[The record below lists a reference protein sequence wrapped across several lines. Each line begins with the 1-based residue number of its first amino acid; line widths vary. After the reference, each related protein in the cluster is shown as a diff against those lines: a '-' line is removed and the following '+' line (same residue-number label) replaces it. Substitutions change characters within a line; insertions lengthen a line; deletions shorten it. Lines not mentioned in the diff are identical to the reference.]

1 MKIKTTLLCLLLA
14 VSFASDIAKA
24 QQTTFSKVLHDS
36 MQNGQIQANSMV
48 RTADN
53 GYIIA
58 GKSFSQNGLI
68 LKLDSTGNLLWNKT
82 IDNHNANL
90 SPDVILRDIISTN
103 DSCYLL
109 VGMAYNATA
118 GHFDA
123 CCIKINFEGDTVWS
137 KTIGQS
143 GFDYSAIS
151 IQQTN
156 DSGFII
162 TGNVSTGL
170 LPSEL
175 IFATKL
181 NAGGNLQWTT
191 ILTGGN
197 CSNIGYSVKQTP
209 DDGYVIIGYMEDCTW
224 NTYSMNTIL
233 IKLSSNGTLSW
244 AKKYHLVSMDVS
256 SGNDVIITSNG
267 FLCYLNTGSLNHDST
282 ITLMKTDF
290 SGNVL
295 WSKTYN
301 EYSGGGGS
309 CPGCVTPKLHET
321 SDNGYVFVNGSQ
333 NGGMT
338 DGLITKTDSTGNLL
352 WVKNLFLN
360 AVDVIES
367 KDKGLFII
375 GNGCCMQ
382 QTYKPVIGIIKAD
395 SIGNG
400 QNCISTGSTYFTVI
414 DSIIG
419 SPATFTSSTGST
431 ENIIHPGVNSIAIG
445 SYQGCVDVMV
455 GIHESDDNGIFVY
468 PNPSNGKY
476 NVKLSV
482 GVNGSEINIIVYN
495 LLGEILLNIKTNNNL
510 SQIDLSNLPNGIYII
525 RVNANSR
532 SFNQRLIKL

>member
-1 MKIKTTLLCLLLA
+1 MRIKTTFLCLLVA
-14 VSFASDIAKA
+14 VSFASNLAYA
-24 QQTTFSKVLHDS
+24 QQLTFSKVLYDS
-36 MQNGQIQANSMV
+36 LPNGQIQANSIV

-58 GKSFSQNGLI
+58 GESSGKNGLI
-68 LKLDSTGNLLWNKT
+68 LKVDSTGNLLWNKT

-90 SPDVILRDIISTN
+90 SPDVILRNIISTN

-123 CCIKINFEGDTVWS
+123 CCIKINFEGDTLWS

-143 GFDYSAIS
+143 GCDYSAIS

-156 DSGFII
+156 DLGFII
-162 TGNVSTGL
+162 TGNVSTSL
-170 LPSEL
+170 LPSSL

-181 NAGGNLQWTT
+181 NTEGNLQWTT

-197 CSNIGYSVKQTP
+197 YSNIGYSVKQAP
-209 DDGYVIIGYMEDCTW
+209 DGGYVIIGYMEDCTS
-224 NTYSMNTIL
+224 NTYSMNTFL
-233 IKLSSNGTLSW
+233 IKLSSNGILSW
-244 AKKYHLVSMDVS
+244 AKKYRLVSMDVS

-309 CPGCVTPKLHET
+309 CSGCVTPKLHKT
-321 SDNGYVFVNGSQ
+321 SDNGYVFVNGAGS
-333 NGGMT
+333 GGMT
-338 DGLITKTDSTGNLL
+338 LITKTDSTGNLI
-352 WVKNLFLN
+352 WVKNLVLN
-360 AVDVIES
+360 AVDVVES

-375 GNGCCMQ
+375 DNGCCTQ
-382 QTYKPVIGIIKAD
+382 QWYMPEIGIIKAD
-395 SIGNG
+395 SLGNG
-400 QNCISTGSTYFTVI
+400 QNCVSPGDAISVI
-414 DSIIG
+414 DSIIC
-419 SPATFTSSTGST
+419 SPATFTSSTGAT
-431 ENIIHPGVNSIAIG
+431 ENTIHPSVNAITIL
-445 SYQGCVDVMV
+445 SHTGCVGVMG
-455 GIHESDDNGIFVY
+455 GIHESEFDNSIFVY

-476 NVKLSV
+476 YVKLPQ
-482 GVNGSEINIIVYN
+482 GMNGEINIKVYN
-495 LLGEILLNIKTNNNL
+495 LLGEILLNTKTNNNL
-510 SQIDLSNLPNGIYII
+510 CQIDLSNQTNGIYMI
-525 RVNANSR
+525 RVNDNSQ